1 MATTKKRRIRRKKP
15 GAEQRYYFTPDTQ
28 AAIVAFQA
36 SPSIDERHALYVTRI
51 EPAFS
56 ALADNLIRINK
67 YEGLFKSREELKHD
81 CISFL
86 YETLGKFDNSR
97 GSSAF
102 SYFNVVAKNWLTVCS
117 RARATSAKKMVS
129 IDVQGMHGPSDE
141 ASKTLRDKI
150 VPSPDVGP
158 DVPDLRSV
166 LLALE
171 AQRETFSAAEES
183 CFCAILALCDDP
195 EIVADAKKMHI
206 IGALRGLSGNG
217 RDFSVGMGKLR
228 ERYRQIRDHDDR

>member
-1 MATTKKRRIRRKKP
+1 MMTKKRRIRRKKP

-28 AAIVAFQA
+28 AAIVAFQDTPVLA
-36 SPSIDERHALYVTRI
+36 EKHALYIACI

-56 ALADNLIRINK
+56 ALVDNLIRINR
-67 YEGLFKSREELKHD
+67 YEGLFKSKVELKHD

-117 RARATSAKKMVS
+117 RTRAASAKKMVS
-129 IDVQGMHGPSDE
+129 LDASGPSSTFNE
-141 ASKTLRDKI
+141 STKTLRDKI
-150 VPSPDVGP
+150 VPSPDTTSDTP
-158 DVPDLRSV
+158 ILRDM
-166 LLALE
+166 LAKLE
-171 AQRETFSAAEES
+171 AQRGTFSPAEES
-183 CFCAILALCDDP
+183 CFCAIVSLCDDP

-206 IGALRGLSGNG
+206 VGALKVMSGNG
-217 RDFSVGMGKLR
+217 RDFAVGMGKLR
-228 ERYRQIRDHDDR
+228 ERYKQIRENDGW

>member
-1 MATTKKRRIRRKKP
+1 MTAPKKRRIRRKKP

-28 AAIVAFQA
+28 DAIVAFQTTQ
-36 SPSIDERHALYVTRI
+36 STVERHALYIARI

-56 ALADNLIRINK
+56 ALVDNLIRINK
-67 YEGLFKSREELKHD
+67 YEGLFKTREELKHD

-117 RARATSAKKMVS
+117 RARAASAKKMVS
-129 IDVQGMHGPSDE
+129 IDVHGTTGTFDE
-141 ASKTLRDKI
+141 TSKTLRDRI
-150 VPSPDVGP
+150 VQPPDAGS
-158 DVPDLRSV
+158 DVPDLRTMLS
-166 LLALE
+166 ALE
-171 AQRETFSAAEES
+171 AQRDTFSVAEES

-217 RDFSVGMGKLR
+217 RDFAIGMSKLR
-228 ERYRQIRDHDDR
+228 ERYRQIRDEDGR